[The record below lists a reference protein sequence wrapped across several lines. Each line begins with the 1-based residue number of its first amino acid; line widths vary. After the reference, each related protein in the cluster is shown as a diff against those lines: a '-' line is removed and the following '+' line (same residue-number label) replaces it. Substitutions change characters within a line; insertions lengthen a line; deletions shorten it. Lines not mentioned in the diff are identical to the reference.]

1 MLRSEPLIEV
11 GGAGVVMSKLLKTI
25 PAISN
30 PRLLGLEIQS
40 LLMTNPQKTFLI
52 RRDGESITVWDP
64 DVSQ

>member
-1 MLRSEPLIEV
+1 
-11 GGAGVVMSKLLKTI
+11 MSKLLKTI

-64 DVSQ
+64 DVVEE